1 MSVTVMKFGGTS
13 VASSES
19 RRKVAERIKEASA
32 QGIGVVAVFSAMGRK
47 GEPYSTDSLIGMANT
62 VHESIPERE
71 LDLLMSCG
79 EIISSVIMGQE
90 LRRHGVDS
98 YVLTG
103 PQAGIKTDGNYGD
116 AKIVKIDSQRICELL
131 TEGRVVVVA
140 GFQGAAG
147 EHELATLGRGG
158 SDTTAAALGVALE
171 AASIDIFT
179 DVEGIM
185 TADPRICDD
194 ARMLSTI
201 TYGEICQMA
210 HLGAKVIHPRAVE
223 IAMQKNIPIRVRSTF
238 SPSLGTLI
246 VGNGHQQDSG
256 AIVNDRVVT
265 GVTHLNGINQIRVIF
280 PQGEKIGEL
289 ELKIFESLA
298 QAGVSID
305 LINVYPDH
313 AVFTVK
319 DEKLTKA
326 REALAALDVD
336 YAIREKCA
344 KVSVVGAGMQGVPG
358 VMVRVVA
365 AMHKAGVEILQTA
378 DSNTTIS
385 VLVDEEDMKKTVS
398 ALHYAFELTNQ
409 EG

>member
-32 QGIGVVAVFSAMGRK
+32 LGQGVVAVFSAMGRK
-47 GEPYSTDSLIGMANT
+47 GEPYATDSLINMANS
-62 VHESIPERE
+62 VHENIPERE

-79 EIISSVIMGQE
+79 EIISCVVMGQE
-90 LRRHGVDS
+90 LRRYGVDS

-116 AKIVKIDSQRICELL
+116 AKIVKIDVSKIRDLL
-131 TEGRVVVVA
+131 SEGRVVVVA

-147 EHELATLGRGG
+147 DHELATLGRGG
-158 SDTTAAALGVALE
+158 SDTTAAALGVALD

-185 TADPRICDD
+185 TADPRVCDD
-194 ARMLSTI
+194 ARMLTTI
-201 TYGEICQMA
+201 TFGEICQMA

-223 IAMQKNIPIRVRSTF
+223 IAMQKSIPIRVRSTF
-238 SPSLGTLI
+238 SSSLGTLI
-246 VGNGHQQDSG
+246 TDNGFSEDAG
-256 AIVNDRVVT
+256 EIRNDRVVT
-265 GVTHLNGINQIRVIF
+265 GVTHLSGINQIKVYFSTDNAADI
-280 PQGEKIGEL
+280 EL
-289 ELKIFESLA
+289 RIFEVLA
-298 QAGVSID
+298 EAGISID
-305 LINVYPDH
+305 LINAYPDH
-313 AVFTVK
+313 AVFTIK
-319 DEKLTKA
+319 DEKLSKTL
-326 REALAALDVD
+326 EAFTRIGVD
-336 YAIREKCA
+336 YEVREGCA

-365 AMHKAGVEILQTA
+365 AMYKAGVRILQTA

-385 VLVDEEDMKKTVS
+385 VLVEEQDMKKTVS
-398 ALHYAFELTNQ
+398 ALHYAFDLTNQ